1 MRKSN
6 AEATK
11 KRSIY
16 YGILSPDWCTA
27 NIEPD
32 GALARLAPSLGG
44 CYYLLALSVS
54 LHVSE

>member
-16 YGILSPDWCTA
+16 YGILSPDWFTA

-44 CYYLLALSVS
+44 CYYLLALSVL